1 MQEEAILTLS
11 TRTGLPWNK
20 GKLIGAKPPL
30 SQTEACLGNWRL
42 NADKDHS
49 CHQSAIT
56 APEQEAEQNGRLA
69 LRFCTTAI
77 LCAAAHES
85 AFGPKQ
91 TFLAAPPMSAF
102 GGKQAANLSAP
113 ELRLLVSNYYQSQEI
128 TFFLN

>member
-1 MQEEAILTLS
+1 MQS
-11 TRTGLPWNK
+11 RV
-20 GKLIGAKPPL
+20 
-30 SQTEACLGNWRL
+30 

-49 CHQSAIT
+49 CHHSAIT